1 MIIIKIGGS
10 IQKDPNDYHLIAEKI
25 KKFTDDKVIVVAS
38 ALKNVTNELLQ
49 VTNEPEKA
57 VSKVSEIIDRHYD
70 MLSKVSNGKVFE
82 EGFQLLSKVTDELA
96 KVAWA
101 IGMLGENNPRLRD
114 YVLSFGERMAV
125 IILGEAL
132 RSYGIDARPITEPP
146 LITDSNYGEA
156 NVLLPETKDRLHALL
171 ESVKSKVVVVP
182 GFIGT
187 TPEGKYTTIGR
198 GGSDYSA
205 TVIAKAL
212 NVKEVRLVTE
222 VPGIMTGD
230 PRKFKGAKTIPR
242 LSLEEAVE
250 LSQLGAKR
258 LHPKTFDPVF
268 DTDIEVYVEGLYDE
282 GFTVVKGSCT
292 PSDVLKGI
300 AVVEGLTLIDVESTR
315 MVGRI
320 GSAAAVMTEAQ
331 KANVNII
338 AMSQPASETS
348 IQLVVSSSDAKKL
361 QERLASLKE
370 FVKDI
375 SAIDVDAVSIV
386 GCGLQRPE
394 IASKVISS
402 AAAYNPISVSRGM
415 RRVSLT
421 FIAERGQAVELAEEL
436 HEVVLKW
443 IN

>member
-1 MIIIKIGGS
+1 
-10 IQKDPNDYHLIAEKI
+10 
-25 KKFTDDKVIVVAS
+25 
-38 ALKNVTNELLQ
+38 
-49 VTNEPEKA
+49 
-57 VSKVSEIIDRHYD
+57 
-70 MLSKVSNGKVFE
+70 
-82 EGFQLLSKVTDELA
+82 
-96 KVAWA
+96 
-101 IGMLGENNPRLRD
+101 
-114 YVLSFGERMAV
+114 
-125 IILGEAL
+125 
-132 RSYGIDARPITEPP
+132 
-146 LITDSNYGEA
+146 
-156 NVLLPETKDRLHALL
+156 
-171 ESVKSKVVVVP
+171 
-182 GFIGT
+182 
-187 TPEGKYTTIGR
+187 
-198 GGSDYSA
+198 
-205 TVIAKAL
+205 
-212 NVKEVRLVTE
+212 
-222 VPGIMTGD
+222 
-230 PRKFKGAKTIPR
+230 
-242 LSLEEAVE
+242 
-250 LSQLGAKR
+250 
-258 LHPKTFDPVF
+258 HPKTFDPVF

-402 AAAYNPISVSRGM
+402 VAAYNPISVSRGM

-421 FIAERGQAVELAEEL
+421 FIAERGQAVELAKEL